1 MIGISAQVSL
11 YPLGKEDLSPTINE
25 ALRVFGQHGLEVIPG
40 SMSTLISGDDE
51 AIFSAL
57 QATFRRASERGRV
70 VMVVTF
76 SNACPVPGS
85 ELENQG
91 DLNVREKKK

>member
-11 YPLGKEDLSPTINE
+11 YPLGKEDLSPAIDE
-25 ALRVFGQHGLEVIPG
+25 ALRVFGQYGLEVIPG

-51 AIFSAL
+51 AIFSSLQTAL
-57 QATFRRASERGRV
+57 RRASEQGRV

-91 DLNVREKKK
+91 DLSVREKKK

>member
-1 MIGISAQVSL
+1 MTGISAQVSL
-11 YPLGKEDLSPTINE
+11 YPLGKEDLSPAIEE
-25 ALRVFGQHGLEVIPG
+25 ALRVFDQRGLELVPG

-57 QATFRRASERGRV
+57 QVVLRRASEQGRV

-76 SNACPVPGS
+76 SNACPVPRG
-85 ELENQG
+85 ETEGQENP
-91 DLNVREKKK
+91 

>member
-1 MIGISAQVSL
+1 MIGMSAQVSL
-11 YPLGKEDLSPTINE
+11 YPLGKEKLSPAINE
-25 ALRVFGQHGLEVIPG
+25 TLKIFGQHGLEVIPG

-57 QATFRRASERGRV
+57 QAAFRRASEQGRV

-76 SNACPVPGS
+76 SNACPLPGAEVDS
-85 ELENQG
+85 QG
-91 DLNVREKKK
+91 A

>member
-1 MIGISAQVSL
+1 MTGISAQVSL
-11 YPLGKEDLSPTINE
+11 YPLGKEDLSPAIEE
-25 ALRVFGQHGLEVIPG
+25 ALRVFDQRGLELVPG

-57 QATFRRASERGRV
+57 QVVLRRASEQGRV

-76 SNACPVPGS
+76 SNA
-85 ELENQG
+85 
-91 DLNVREKKK
+91 